1 MKAYEHWLCEL
12 DFELNHMGHLLRTLF
27 LAFKSPLTST
37 LDEQKSK
44 RALIHR
50 RMTYENVP
58 GIQPK
63 EILEQKAMDQRR
75 KVTYLCLLGIG

>member
-1 MKAYEHWLCEL
+1 
-12 DFELNHMGHLLRTLF
+12 MGHLLRTQF

-63 EILEQKAMDQRR
+63 EILERIREEK
-75 KVTYLCLLGIG
+75 